1 MYKHF
6 YVSAV
11 PEEDGRN
18 PPSDAVDLLDTRTF
32 GTIEITGLYRPAA
45 DDYITELGGID
56 ASYYGGMSVKYREI
70 KLNLDA
76 QNDMQRMRLYHVL
89 PYGLPR
95 RFWIETNAGIFWI
108 DGYVTGMPEGSSNNE
123 IIANLD
129 VTIKCPYPWF
139 RSLHPHSVVI
149 RPFFRESTN
158 GLTYPY
164 TDDWPSGDELTHIEQ
179 SGDVDA
185 GIQIYA
191 ERIGDPPITGTY
203 GSMFGLYDSGGNN
216 VSFQPQNTTGG
227 HIIDYSGGKTL
238 LIDTTPGTMHWA
250 SLIVKVT
257 GDAATL
263 ADVSFIGNSVLA
275 DAFSGNDIAFA
286 FLSYTDYR
294 DYFRVTATW
303 FDTWSGI

>member
-11 PEEDGRN
+11 PDVDGGML
-18 PPSDAVDLLDTRTF
+18 PSDAVDLLDARTF

-56 ASYYGGMSVKYREI
+56 ASYYGGMSIKYREI

-76 QNDMQRMRLYHVL
+76 QNDMQRMRLYRVL

-95 RFWIETNAGIFWI
+95 RFWIETNAGVFWI
-108 DGYVTGMPEGSSNNE
+108 DGYVTGMPEGNSNNE

-139 RSLHPHSVVI
+139 RSMHPHSAVI

-158 GLTYPY
+158 GLTSPY
-164 TDDWPSGDELTHIEQ
+164 DDDWPSGDELTHIEQ
-179 SGDVDA
+179 NGDIDA
-185 GIQIYA
+185 GIRIYA
-191 ERIGDPPITGTY
+191 EQIESYSGSLTY
-203 GSMFGLYDSGGNN
+203 GSLFGLYDSGGNN
-216 VSFQPQNTTGG
+216 VTFKPELTTGQY
-227 HIIDYSGGKTL
+227 IIDYSSGKKL
-238 LIDTTPGTMHWA
+238 LIDTTPGATYWE
-250 SLIVKVT
+250 SLIAKST
-257 GDAATL
+257 GLATL
-263 ADVSFIGNSVLA
+263 ADVSFTGNSVLVN
-275 DAFSGNDIAFA
+275 AFGGSDIAFA
-286 FLSYTDYR
+286 FLNYVDYR
-294 DYFRVTATW
+294 DYFKVTATW

>member
-11 PEEDGRN
+11 PEMYGGN
-18 PPSDAVDLLDTRTF
+18 IPSDAVDLLDTHTF
-32 GTIEITGLYRPAA
+32 GTIEISGLYRPAA
-45 DDYITELGGID
+45 DDYITALGGVD

-76 QNDMQRMRLYHVL
+76 QTDIQRMRLYHVL
-89 PYGLPR
+89 PYGLSR

-139 RSLHPHSVVI
+139 RSLHAHSVVI
-149 RPFFRESTN
+149 QPFFRESTN
-158 GLTYPY
+158 GTRPY
-164 TDDWPSGDELTHIEQ
+164 DDEWPTGDELFHIEQ
-179 SGDVDA
+179 NGDIDA

-191 ERIGDPPITGTY
+191 ERIESHSGAKMY
-203 GSMFGLYDSGGNN
+203 GSLFGLYDSNGNR
-216 VSFQPQNTTGG
+216 VTFKPDITTGRD
-227 HIIDYSGGKTL
+227 IIDYSAGKVL
-238 LIDTTPGTMHWA
+238 LIDTTPGTTRWE
-250 SLIVKVT
+250 SLVSKST
-257 GDAATL
+257 GLATL
-263 ADVSFIGNSVLA
+263 ADVSFTGDSVLV
-275 DAFSGNDIAFA
+275 DAFNGNDIAFA
-286 FLSYTDYR
+286 FLNYVDYR
-294 DYFRVTATW
+294 SYYRVTATW